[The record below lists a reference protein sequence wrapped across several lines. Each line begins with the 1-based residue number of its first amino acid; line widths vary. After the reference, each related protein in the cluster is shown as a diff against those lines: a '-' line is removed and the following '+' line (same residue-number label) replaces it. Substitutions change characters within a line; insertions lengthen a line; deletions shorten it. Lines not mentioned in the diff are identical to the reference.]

1 MEQVIQL
8 TLEQKDQ
15 IQGQKFA
22 IDSYFNPW
30 QDADNNWI
38 VSLTE
43 QELCIHPDFQ
53 WIKPCPRIE
62 YKPKPIPMPEDE
74 TPVQE

>member
-1 MEQVIQL
+1 MEQVVKITQ
-8 TLEQKDQ
+8 EQKDQ
-15 IQGQKFA
+15 IEDQKFA

-30 QDADNNWI
+30 QDADGNWI
-38 VSLTE
+38 VSTTE

-53 WIKPCPRIE
+53 WIKKCPRIE
-62 YKPKPIPMPEDE
+62 YKPKPYPMPEDE